1 MLTALGGD
9 QIARM
14 IAVHVRRKNLHAIVC
29 IKSVPDTTEV
39 RFNPETNTLMRDEV
53 ESIINPFDTYAI
65 EEALRLKE
73 AHGGKVT
80 VVTMGPPKA
89 EKELREAVAMGCDEA
104 VFLSAR
110 EFAGSDTWATAYTLA
125 QAIRRIGAFDIIFC
139 GKQAMDGDTGQ
150 VGPGVANQLGIPQLT
165 YVFKVREIDLEGRSI
180 QVERLLEEGRE
191 VVETRLPAL
200 LTVVKDINQPRYP
213 TFRGI
218 RTARRLEIPVWG
230 AAEIEAA
237 PQYLGLDGSPTQVI
251 RVFTP
256 PKREGRVEMIDGDSV
271 DAMADALA
279 DRLLGEKVV

>member
-1 MLTALGGD
+1 
-9 QIARM
+9 
-14 IAVHVRRKNLHAIVC
+14 LHAIVC

-104 VFLSAR
+104 MFLSAR

-125 QAIRRIGAFDIIFC
+125 QAIRRIGAFDVILC

-150 VGPGVANQLGIPQLT
+150 VGPGIANQLEIPQLT
-165 YVFKVREIDLEGRSI
+165 YVFKVREIDLDERTI

-218 RTARRLEIPVWG
+218 RTARRIDIPVWG
-230 AAEIEAA
+230 AAEIEAE
-237 PQYLGLDGSPTQVI
+237 PLYLGLDGSPTQVI

-256 PKREGRVEMIDGDSV
+256 PKREGRMEMIDGDSV
-271 DAMADALA
+271 DAIADALA
-279 DRLLGEKVV
+279 DRLLGDKVV